1 MTELYE
7 INVRLSDNQK
17 KNLSN
22 AYHKRETIVLRLT
35 NDSLN
40 GNDTLYVPAM
50 VKKRLQKN
58 RKLNKGMDIKLAKTN
73 IRKQV
78 GGSLLSTVLSLGMRA
93 LPAIGKT
100 LGLSALGGL
109 AEAGAKK
116 LIGSGQ
122 QTGGFLIP
130 QDKINKLI
138 EYKHLLSTK
147 QKQDILN
154 PLQSGSGV
162 RIKPTKTQSGGFLG
176 TLLASIGIPLALDLV
191 KKMTGK
197 GAPRIGRPPWSKNG
211 TGAPRIGMP
220 PPFFSYPPYVTGYGK
235 KKKKIF
241 KEKGNRVTIREKQSI
256 QQHPNPRSIAVKPKF
271 YKNTPLSNHD
281 LIKWCKYLNI
291 PINDVLSRN
300 ENVPH
305 NHKQALFIYNLEPA
319 YMSGGHCVATYV
331 KDNVINYFDSFGMP
345 PFQEMVNHAKKK
357 NLTLLHQKN
366 QIQNIQTTT
375 CGYFCLYFLNE
386 MNKGNSYYDLLQ
398 VFDINDTMKNESFI
412 EHYFRNI

>member
-1 MTELYE
+1 MTPIYLQLELYNIYYMTELYE

-58 RKLNKGMDIKLAKTN
+58 RQLNKGMDIKLAKTN

-154 PLQSGSGV
+154 ALQSGSGV
-162 RIKPTKTQSGGFLG
+162 HITPTKTQSGGFLG
-176 TLLASIGIPLALDLV
+176 TLLASIGIPLALNLV
-191 KKMTGK
+191 KKLTGR
-197 GAPRIGRPPWSKNG
+197 GAPRVGKPPSSKKDG
-211 TGAPRIGMP
+211 GAGAPRMGMP

-235 KKKKIF
+235 KKKRSSK
-241 KEKGNRVTIREKQSI
+241 KKGTGLLLG
-256 QQHPNPRSIAVKPKF
+256 
-271 YKNTPLSNHD
+271 KNSPFN
-281 LIKWCKYLNI
+281 NI
-291 PINDVLSRN
+291 PILG
-300 ENVPH
+300 
-305 NHKQALFIYNLEPA
+305 ALL
-319 YMSGGHCVATYV
+319 
-331 KDNVINYFDSFGMP
+331 
-345 PFQEMVNHAKKK
+345 
-357 NLTLLHQKN
+357 
-366 QIQNIQTTT
+366 
-375 CGYFCLYFLNE
+375 
-386 MNKGNSYYDLLQ
+386 
-398 VFDINDTMKNESFI
+398 
-412 EHYFRNI
+412 

>member
-154 PLQSGSGV
+154 ALQSGSGV

-197 GAPRIGRPPWSKNG
+197 GAPRVGKPPWSKNG
-211 TGAPRIGMP
+211 TGAPRMGMP
-220 PPFFSYPPYVTGYGK
+220 PPFYGTWNDIYGSG

-271 YKNTPLSNHD
+271 YKKH
-281 LIKWCKYLNI
+281 
-291 PINDVLSRN
+291 
-300 ENVPH
+300 
-305 NHKQALFIYNLEPA
+305 
-319 YMSGGHCVATYV
+319 
-331 KDNVINYFDSFGMP
+331 
-345 PFQEMVNHAKKK
+345 PFE
-357 NLTLLHQKN
+357 
-366 QIQNIQTTT
+366 
-375 CGYFCLYFLNE
+375 
-386 MNKGNSYYDLLQ
+386 
-398 VFDINDTMKNESFI
+398 
-412 EHYFRNI
+412 

>member
-1 MTELYE
+1 MFQQ
-7 INVRLSDNQK
+7 I
-17 KNLSN
+17 
-22 AYHKRETIVLRLT
+22 
-35 NDSLN
+35 
-40 GNDTLYVPAM
+40 
-50 VKKRLQKN
+50 KKRLEKN

-73 IRKQV
+73 IRNQI

-93 LPAIGKT
+93 LPTIGKT

-154 PLQSGSGV
+154 ALQSGSGV

-176 TLLASIGIPLALDLV
+176 TLLASIGIPLAIEAV
-191 KKMTGK
+191 KKLTGK
-197 GAPRIGRPPWSKNG
+197 GAPRIGLPPPWTRKG
-211 TGAPRIGMP
+211 TGAPRIGVP
-220 PPFFSYPPYVTGYGK
+220 PPFYSYPPYVTGNGK
-235 KKKKIF
+235 KKKNLGQKKIR
-241 KEKGNRVTIREKQSI
+241 KRTAVREKLAFSKHSNHRRHI
-256 QQHPNPRSIAVKPKF
+256 VKPKF

-281 LIKWCKYLNI
+281 LIKWCKYLNT
-291 PINDVLSRN
+291 PINNVLSRD

-319 YMSGGHCVATYV
+319 YMSGSHWVATYV

-357 NLTLLHQKN
+357 NLTLLHQNN

-398 VFDINDTMKNESFI
+398 VFDINDTMKNERFI

>member
-93 LPAIGKT
+93 LPTIGKT

-154 PLQSGSGV
+154 ALQSGSGV

-197 GAPRIGRPPWSKNG
+197 GAPRIGRPPWFKNG
-211 TGAPRIGMP
+211 TGAPRMGMP
-220 PPFFSYPPYVTGYGK
+220 PPFYSYPPYVTGNGK
-235 KKKKIF
+235 KKKKTST
-241 KEKGNRVTIREKQSI
+241 KKGKGLLLG
-256 QQHPNPRSIAVKPKF
+256 
-271 YKNTPLSNHD
+271 KNSPFR
-281 LIKWCKYLNI
+281 NI
-291 PINDVLSRN
+291 PI
-300 ENVPH
+300 
-305 NHKQALFIYNLEPA
+305 I
-319 YMSGGHCVATYV
+319 G
-331 KDNVINYFDSFGMP
+331 
-345 PFQEMVNHAKKK
+345 
-357 NLTLLHQKN
+357 
-366 QIQNIQTTT
+366 
-375 CGYFCLYFLNE
+375 
-386 MNKGNSYYDLLQ
+386 
-398 VFDINDTMKNESFI
+398 DIL
-412 EHYFRNI
+412 